1 MEIAIIIAAIILAAT
16 ILTAMRQ
23 HHRSK
28 ERRAL
33 IEKGLDPSLVN
44 IYSPGAGKK
53 MFLLGGIILL
63 GAALGII
70 TGILLASIFKTPGE
84 TKEFILLS
92 VLILGG
98 ISLFV
103 CHSLSGDKN
112 S

>member
-1 MEIAIIIAAIILAAT
+1 MEIAIITTAIILAAT
-16 ILTAMRQ
+16 MLAALRQ
-23 HHRSK
+23 QHRSK

-44 IYSPGAGKK
+44 IYSSGTGKK
-53 MFLLGGIILL
+53 IFLLGGIILL

-70 TGILLASIFKTPGE
+70 TGILLAGIFKMPGE

-98 ISLFV
+98 ISLFA
-103 CHSLSGDKN
+103 CHYLLRDKTN
-112 S
+112 